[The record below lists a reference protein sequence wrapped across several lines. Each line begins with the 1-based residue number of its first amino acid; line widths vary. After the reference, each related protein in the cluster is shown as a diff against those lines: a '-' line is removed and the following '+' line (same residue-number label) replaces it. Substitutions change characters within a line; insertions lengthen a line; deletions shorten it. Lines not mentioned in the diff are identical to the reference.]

1 MGSIEARGPSHC
13 ANMLKLVLLSLGLAA
28 AQSPDMMRE
37 IMQQIN
43 KFNMRQACWGET
55 NIIKA
60 QEKCMQLAP
69 TYDLVSVLT
78 PQSNPFTT
86 LPGQITNPFQRIS
99 EIQSLDQLTSLWRT
113 KRQATEGI
121 LNPDQD
127 DFLEFIEDFGDFKED
142 IAGKMGNLTCV
153 LTELKYLTEDLK
165 LNIDYYTSPASE
177 IDGFVL
183 EESFAKDPE
192 WSKKLAD
199 GYSDCY
205 KISENFPQT
214 ALNRNPLTKIFG
226 RHMIFFRCANRNE
239 KRMCAQGQ
247 MLKYLEAIY
256 GKDDSKK
263 PSEFGLPDD
272 KYDAAA
278 VSIMVM
284 QNAASSEEEF
294 VGNFF
299 WGEMGM

>member
-1 MGSIEARGPSHC
+1 MGPRLRPHPS
-13 ANMLKLVLLSLGLAA
+13 V
-28 AQSPDMMRE
+28 
-37 IMQQIN
+37 
-43 KFNMRQACWGET
+43 
-55 NIIKA
+55 
-60 QEKCMQLAP
+60 
-69 TYDLVSVLT
+69 
-78 PQSNPFTT
+78 
-86 LPGQITNPFQRIS
+86 
-99 EIQSLDQLTSLWRT
+99 QSLHHAARPDHQPLPADQRDSEPGPAHLPVADQTPGHRGYP
-113 KRQATEGI
+113 Q
-121 LNPDQD
+121 PDQD

-165 LNIDYYTSPASE
+165 LNIDYYTAPASE

-247 MLKYLEAIY
+247 MLKYLEAMY

-284 QNAASSEEEF
+284 QNAATSEEEF

>member
-13 ANMLKLVLLSLGLAA
+13 ASMLKLVLLSLGLAA

-55 NIIKA
+55 NTINYAVSIIKA

-69 TYDLVSVLT
+69 T
-78 PQSNPFTT
+78 
-86 LPGQITNPFQRIS
+86 
-99 EIQSLDQLTSLWRT
+99 
-113 KRQATEGI
+113 
-121 LNPDQD
+121 D

-165 LNIDYYTSPASE
+165 LNIDYYTAPASE

-247 MLKYLEAIY
+247 MLKYLEAMY

>member
-13 ANMLKLVLLSLGLAA
+13 ASMLKLVLLSLGLAA

-55 NIIKA
+55 NTINYAVSIIKA

-142 IAGKMGNLTCV
+142 I
-153 LTELKYLTEDLK
+153 K
-165 LNIDYYTSPASE
+165 LNIDYYTAPVSE

-192 WSKKLAD
+192 WSKKLA
-199 GYSDCY
+199 DCY

-226 RHMIFFRCANRNE
+226 RHMIFFRCA
-239 KRMCAQGQ
+239 
-247 MLKYLEAIY
+247 
-256 GKDDSKK
+256 
-263 PSEFGLPDD
+263 
-272 KYDAAA
+272 
-278 VSIMVM
+278 
-284 QNAASSEEEF
+284 
-294 VGNFF
+294 
-299 WGEMGM
+299 

>member
-55 NIIKA
+55 NTINYAVSIIKA

-165 LNIDYYTSPASE
+165 LNIDYYTAPAS
-177 IDGFVL
+177 GSMA
-183 EESFAKDPE
+183 SFWRRASRRTPSGARS
-192 WSKKLAD
+192 WRTATATATRSPRTFPRPHSTGTLSPRSLAA
-199 GYSDCY
+199 
-205 KISENFPQT
+205 T
-214 ALNRNPLTKIFG
+214 
-226 RHMIFFRCANRNE
+226 
-239 KRMCAQGQ
+239 
-247 MLKYLEAIY
+247 
-256 GKDDSKK
+256 
-263 PSEFGLPDD
+263 
-272 KYDAAA
+272 
-278 VSIMVM
+278 
-284 QNAASSEEEF
+284 
-294 VGNFF
+294 
-299 WGEMGM
+299 

>member
-55 NIIKA
+55 NTINYAVSIIKA

-153 LTELKYLTEDLK
+153 LTELKYL
-165 LNIDYYTSPASE
+165 
-177 IDGFVL
+177 
-183 EESFAKDPE
+183 AKDPE

-247 MLKYLEAIY
+247 MLKYLEAMY

>member
-55 NIIKA
+55 NAINYAVSIIKA

-86 LPGQITNPFQRIS
+86 LPGQV
-99 EIQSLDQLTSLWRT
+99 
-113 KRQATEGI
+113 TEVI

-165 LNIDYYTSPASE
+165 LNIDYYTAPASE

-192 WSKKLAD
+192 WSK
-199 GYSDCY
+199 
-205 KISENFPQT
+205 
-214 ALNRNPLTKIFG
+214 
-226 RHMIFFRCANRNE
+226 
-239 KRMCAQGQ
+239 
-247 MLKYLEAIY
+247 
-256 GKDDSKK
+256 
-263 PSEFGLPDD
+263 
-272 KYDAAA
+272 
-278 VSIMVM
+278 
-284 QNAASSEEEF
+284 
-294 VGNFF
+294 
-299 WGEMGM
+299 

>member
-13 ANMLKLVLLSLGLAA
+13 ANMLKLVLLNLGLAA

-55 NIIKA
+55 NTINYAVSIIKA

-142 IAGKMGNLTCV
+142 IAEIFLYRSESGSISTESRRTSLISLSSTFFSVEMLIFIICLPAFLVKMLM
-153 LTELKYLTEDLK
+153 
-165 LNIDYYTSPASE
+165 SRP
-177 IDGFVL
+177 
-183 EESFAKDPE
+183 
-192 WSKKLAD
+192 
-199 GYSDCY
+199 
-205 KISENFPQT
+205 
-214 ALNRNPLTKIFG
+214 PL
-226 RHMIFFRCANRNE
+226 
-239 KRMCAQGQ
+239 
-247 MLKYLEAIY
+247 
-256 GKDDSKK
+256 
-263 PSEFGLPDD
+263 LP
-272 KYDAAA
+272 
-278 VSIMVM
+278 M
-284 QNAASSEEEF
+284 
-294 VGNFF
+294 
-299 WGEMGM
+299 

>member
-55 NIIKA
+55 NTINYAVSIIKA

-86 LPGQITNPFQRIS
+86 LPGQ
-99 EIQSLDQLTSLWRT
+99 
-113 KRQATEGI
+113 
-121 LNPDQD
+121 
-127 DFLEFIEDFGDFKED
+127 
-142 IAGKMGNLTCV
+142 
-153 LTELKYLTEDLK
+153 
-165 LNIDYYTSPASE
+165 
-177 IDGFVL
+177 
-183 EESFAKDPE
+183 
-192 WSKKLAD
+192 
-199 GYSDCY
+199 
-205 KISENFPQT
+205 
-214 ALNRNPLTKIFG
+214 
-226 RHMIFFRCANRNE
+226 
-239 KRMCAQGQ
+239 
-247 MLKYLEAIY
+247 MLKYLEAMY